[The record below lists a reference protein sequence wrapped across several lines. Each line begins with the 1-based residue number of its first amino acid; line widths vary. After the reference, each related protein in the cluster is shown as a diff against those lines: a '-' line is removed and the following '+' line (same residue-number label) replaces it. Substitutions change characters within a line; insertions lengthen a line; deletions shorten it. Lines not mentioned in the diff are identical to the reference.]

1 MLCLKFM
8 VHPKLPIT
16 PAIHT
21 CSCSPLSPLISHSI
35 GSGCFPQI
43 LSLSKSSSPS
53 ETYSEATSSM
63 KSSSLT
69 FQLEMVSFFQ
79 VRAKHWVHSTL
90 HWSFSFCLF
99 FVFFFPLCL
108 TSSTTR
114 KSPWGQ
120 GLCLFS
126 TFLHPSLNLRQCWC
140 ILSVSPNTQLDKQWD
155 WRKRGQCLHISG
167 LWEVSMSNFYS
178 LYWKYQMLFCYVT
191 HGKCHLVQIGD
202 QFTMKNIQNRC
213 DMPLWCWEFIGILFL
228 DDFYF
233 FPL

>member
-1 MLCLKFM
+1 MF
-8 VHPKLPIT
+8 PPNSLPFKIFLSFRDLLRSHLLHEVFLPHI
-16 PAIHT
+16 PAGNGLFL
-21 CSCSPLSPLISHSI
+21 PGPGKALSAFH
-35 GSGCFPQI
+35 F
-43 LSLSKSSSPS
+43 
-53 ETYSEATSSM
+53 A
-63 KSSSLT
+63 
-69 FQLEMVSFFQ
+69 LEFF
-79 VRAKHWVHSTL
+79 V
-90 HWSFSFCLF
+90 CLF
-99 FVFFFPLCL
+99 LFFPLCL

-114 KSPWGQ
+114 KFPWGQ
-120 GLCLFS
+120 GLCLFY